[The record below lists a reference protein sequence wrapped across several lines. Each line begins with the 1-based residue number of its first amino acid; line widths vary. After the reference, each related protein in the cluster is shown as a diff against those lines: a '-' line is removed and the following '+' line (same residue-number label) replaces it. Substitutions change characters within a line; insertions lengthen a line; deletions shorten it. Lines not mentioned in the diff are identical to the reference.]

1 MNRAPS
7 AALVVGGILVLA
19 ALSVRA
25 ADPSAVTVEPS
36 ELARRGDLVGFEVI
50 VDDRIASYHYRVG
63 RITLKR
69 TPILFRLPPRL
80 RCDPPRRVTAARIQ
94 GILRSAGNQGA
105 CDVTAIEF
113 FPSDLER
120 LNQKVA
126 VLSSSDF
133 EHRDAWA
140 RWAERRGA
148 DLQDYELLE
157 RARALEGEAIR
168 IEAALTAND
177 SRKAKAWL
185 ALARKA
191 RDHHVPEPEPSAL
204 AHAAFRARLAE
215 ASAADDLRA
224 LVDEIASFFPQAAR
238 PVQVDPG
245 AWEGPL
251 AQDPA
256 SGYLAVSAA
265 ARAALDHRLWA
276 DATQRLL
283 ERRAADA
290 PQDAPRLADQAS
302 AQLPDRPLVARRLLD
317 GGLATA
323 ARDLGSLRRADVE
336 AMARLYREKL
346 GQPERARALVRDWL
360 DDQRQN
366 HLNPTDAEGRL
377 LLAGQYESMLGNQA
391 TATELLRA
399 AWKIDPQSKAVAD
412 AFRRRGFRKV
422 NEEWVEPRQL
432 RDADVAMAGEPSVS
446 TLPADVTLC
455 NRSPRE
461 VRARLGGKPNRVVWS
476 ASQGQLIEQWIYLGP
491 TLNRY
496 VNFLRTP
503 GVPVPRV
510 VADYTRPRA
519 TSEPL
524 SAP

>member
-1 MNRAPS
+1 MNRASS
-7 AALVVGGILVLA
+7 AALGVGGLLVRAAVSVLA
-19 ALSVRA
+19 AN
-25 ADPSAVTVEPS
+25 PSAVTVEPS

-50 VDDRIASYHYRVG
+50 VDDRIASYHYREG

-80 RCDPPRRVTAARIQ
+80 RSDPPRRVTAARIQ
-94 GILRSAGNQGA
+94 GVLRSAGNQGA

-120 LNQKVA
+120 LNQTVA
-126 VLSSSDF
+126 ALSSNDF

-148 DLQDYELLE
+148 ELQDHDLLE

-168 IEAALTAND
+168 IEAALTASD
-177 SRKAKAWL
+177 SQKGKAWL

-191 RDHHVPEPEPSAL
+191 RDHHVPEPESSAL

-215 ASAADDLRA
+215 AGAADDLRA
-224 LVDEIASFFPQAAR
+224 LVDEIASFFPRAAR
-238 PVQVDPG
+238 PVQVDLG
-245 AWEGPL
+245 AWEGPF

-256 SGYLAVSAA
+256 SGYLALSAA

-317 GGLATA
+317 QGLATA
-323 ARDLGSLRRADVE
+323 ARELGSLRRADVE
-336 AMARLYREKL
+336 AIARLYREKL
-346 GQPERARALVRDWL
+346 GQPGRARALVRDWL

-366 HLNPTDAEGRL
+366 HLNPTDAEGRF
-377 LLAGQYESMLGNQA
+377 LLAGQYESMLGDQA

-399 AWKIDPQSKAVAD
+399 AWKIDPRSKAVAD

-422 NEEWVEPRQL
+422 NEEWVEPPRS
-432 RDADVAMAGEPSVS
+432 RDADV
-446 TLPADVTLC
+446 TLR

-461 VRARLGGKPNRVVWS
+461 VRARLGSKPDRVVWS

-491 TLNRY
+491 TLNQY
-496 VNFLRTP
+496 VNILHTP

-519 TSEPL
+519 ASEPL